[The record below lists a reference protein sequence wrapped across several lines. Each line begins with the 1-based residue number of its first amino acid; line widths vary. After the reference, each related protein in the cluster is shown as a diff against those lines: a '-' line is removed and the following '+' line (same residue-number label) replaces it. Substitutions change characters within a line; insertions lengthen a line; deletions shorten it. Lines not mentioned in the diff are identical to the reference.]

1 MKKNLIFALFLA
13 AWSAAPVLAGNV
25 SRSGDPLAGDSALW
39 DPAFQDFIETSG
51 GYLNSRNT
59 MSVRSDFRDFR
70 DSVISAPPPTLKNPV
85 PGFGPGAG
93 KSAGPAPA
101 APGASA
107 VPSAKQ
113 PPAAALPEERA
124 GLPALPAGHY
134 KVTFAGE
141 SGPVGSFVWPLDS
154 GSRKYARE
162 YVLLGVSVG
171 EGSYDKLL
179 LKLEAA
185 GLRFAG
191 EKISHAGKTRKTLI
205 LGWAPYASMAKIAK
219 ISGVAGVA
227 VQKKNTGMP
236 LKTRVRFTLKVPFQ
250 NKPNVF
256 VPEFIR
262 RLTDEGGFDAEAWF
276 RLPQKNAESKF
287 SVFNVTG
294 TLPVDM
300 IGELSRSPFVAS
312 VEFNDASL

>member
-1 MKKNLIFALFLA
+1 MKINLLLILLLA
-13 AWSAAPVLAGNV
+13 ASPAAPAFAEDA
-25 SRSGDPLAGDSALW
+25 SSAGDPLAGASGIW
-39 DPAFQDFIETSG
+39 DPVFQDCIETSA
-51 GYLNSRNT
+51 GYLNSGNT
-59 MSVRSDFRDFR
+59 MNVRSAPVEPREFR
-70 DSVISAPPPTLKNPV
+70 DSVISAPAAILKT
-85 PGFGPGAG
+85 
-93 KSAGPAPA
+93 PAP
-101 APGASA
+101 
-107 VPSAKQ
+107 VKT
-113 PPAAALPEERA
+113 PARLPEDRV

-141 SGPVGSFVWPLDS
+141 RGPVGSFVWPL
-154 GSRKYARE
+154 GSASKKYARE
-162 YVLLGVSVG
+162 YVLLGVDVG

-179 LKLEAA
+179 PRLEAA

-191 EKISHAGKTRKTLI
+191 EKIAYTKKAKKTVI
-205 LGWAPYASMAKIAK
+205 LGWAPYANISGIAK

-227 VQKKNTGMP
+227 VEKKSIGMP
-236 LKTRVRFTLKVPFQ
+236 LKTKVRFTLKVPYQ

-256 VPEFIR
+256 VPEFIK
-262 RLTDEGGFDAEAWF
+262 RLTDKGGFDAENWF
-276 RLPQKNAESKF
+276 RLPQKNAGSKF

>member
-1 MKKNLIFALFLA
+1 MKINLTLFL
-13 AWSAAPVLAGNV
+13 VLAICPAV
-25 SRSGDPLAGDSALW
+25 QVLAADASSAGDPLAGASGVW
-39 DPAFQDFIETSG
+39 DPVFQDCIETSA
-51 GYLNSRNT
+51 GYLNSKNT
-59 MSVRSDFRDFR
+59 MNLRSDPGEPLDFR
-70 DSVISAPPPTLKNPV
+70 DSVISAPAVLKT
-85 PGFGPGAG
+85 
-93 KSAGPAPA
+93 PAPA
-101 APGASA
+101 RLPA
-107 VPSAKQ
+107 
-113 PPAAALPEERA
+113 AAALPDDRA

-141 SGPVGSFVWPLDS
+141 NGPVGSFVWPLDS

-162 YVLLGVSVG
+162 YVLLGVEVG

-179 LKLEAA
+179 PRLEAA

-191 EKISHAGKTRKTLI
+191 EKISYGRKTKKTVI
-205 LGWAPYASMAKIAK
+205 LGWAPYANISGIAK
-219 ISGVAGVA
+219 IPGVAGVA
-227 VQKKNTGMP
+227 VEKKSIGMP
-236 LKTRVRFTLKVPFQ
+236 LKTKVRFTLKVPFQ
-250 NKPNVF
+250 NKPNLF
-256 VPEFIR
+256 VPEFIK
-262 RLTDEGGFDAEAWF
+262 RLTEKGGFAAENWF

>member
-1 MKKNLIFALFLA
+1 MKKNLIHAFFLLA
-13 AWSAAPVLAGNV
+13 CAVLPASAEGEQMKLDTLLTGHK
-25 SRSGDPLAGDSALW
+25 GFW
-39 DPAFQDFIETSG
+39 DPVFQDCIETSA
-51 GYLNSRNT
+51 GYLNSSNT
-59 MSVRSDFRDFR
+59 MNLRSDPKDTRGFR
-70 DSVISAPPPTLKNPV
+70 DSVISAPV
-85 PGFGPGAG
+85 
-93 KSAGPAPA
+93 SALRTPA
-101 APGASA
+101 AIKIP
-107 VPSAKQ
+107 V
-113 PPAAALPEERA
+113 AAARALPEERT

-141 SGPVGSFVWPLDS
+141 SGPVGSYVRPLDS

-162 YVLLGVSVG
+162 YVLLGVAVG

-179 LKLEAA
+179 PRLEAA

-191 EKISHAGKTRKTLI
+191 EKISYGKKDKKTVI
-205 LGWAPYASMAKIAK
+205 LGWAPYASMAGIAR
-219 ISGVAGVA
+219 IAGVTGVA
-227 VQKKNTGMP
+227 VEKKSTGMP
-236 LKTRVRFTLKVPFQ
+236 LKAKVRFTLKVPYQ

-256 VPEFIR
+256 VPEFIKG
-262 RLTDEGGFDAEAWF
+262 LAEKSGFDSDNWF
-276 RLPQKNAESKF
+276 RLPQKSAESKF

>member
-1 MKKNLIFALFLA
+1 MKKTLLTTLFLA
-13 AWSAAPVLAGNV
+13 ACFAAPALAGDV
-25 SRSGDPLAGDSALW
+25 SPSGDPLAGDSALW

-59 MSVRSDFRDFR
+59 MSIRSDFREFR
-70 DSVISAPPPTLKNPV
+70 DAVISAPAASPGNPAAAAVKSAVTAPV
-85 PGFGPGAG
+85 PKQVPG
-93 KSAGPAPA
+93 
-101 APGASA
+101 
-107 VPSAKQ
+107 
-113 PPAAALPEERA
+113 AALPEERA

-171 EGSYDKLL
+171 QGSYDKLL
-179 LKLEAA
+179 LRLEAA

-191 EKISHAGKTRKTLI
+191 EKVSHSGKTRKTVI
-205 LGWAPYASMAKIAK
+205 LGWAPYAGIARIAK

-227 VQKKNTGMP
+227 VQKKNTGIP
-236 LKTRVRFTLKVPFQ
+236 LKARVRFTLKVPFQ

-262 RLTDEGGFDAEAWF
+262 RLTEEGGFYAEAWF
-276 RLPQKNAESKF
+276 RLPQKGADSKF

>member
-1 MKKNLIFALFLA
+1 MKNSLILILLFAVPAFA
-13 AWSAAPVLAGNV
+13 ENASSA
-25 SRSGDPLAGDSALW
+25 GDPLAGASGVW
-39 DPAFQDFIETSG
+39 DPVFQDCIETSA
-51 GYLNSRNT
+51 GYLNSKNT
-59 MSVRSDFRDFR
+59 MNLRSEPGETRDFR
-70 DSVISAPPPTLKNPV
+70 DSVISAPA
-85 PGFGPGAG
+85 PGI
-93 KSAGPAPA
+93 PA
-101 APGASA
+101 A
-107 VPSAKQ
+107 AK
-113 PPAAALPEERA
+113 PPAASARPEDRA

-141 SGPVGSFVWPLDS
+141 NGPVGSFVWPLDS

-162 YVLLGVSVG
+162 YVLLGVAVG

-179 LKLEAA
+179 PRLEAA
-185 GLRFAG
+185 GFRFAG
-191 EKISHAGKTRKTLI
+191 EKISYGKKTKKTVI
-205 LGWAPYASMAKIAK
+205 LGWAPYANISKLAK
-219 ISGVAGVA
+219 ISGVTGVA
-227 VQKKNTGMP
+227 VEKKSAGMP
-236 LKTRVRFTLKVPFQ
+236 LKTKVRFTLKVPYQ

-256 VPEFIR
+256 VPEFIK
-262 RLTDEGGFDAEAWF
+262 RLTDKGGFDAENWF

>member
-1 MKKNLIFALFLA
+1 MKKNLILILFLA
-13 AWSAAPVLAGNV
+13 APAFAG
-25 SRSGDPLAGDSALW
+25 SGTSSGDPLAGASGVW
-39 DPAFQDFIETSG
+39 DPVFQDCIETSA
-51 GYLNSRNT
+51 GYLNSKNT
-59 MSVRSDFRDFR
+59 MNVRSDTGEPRDFR
-70 DSVISAPPPTLKNPV
+70 DSVISAPAPLLRN
-85 PGFGPGAG
+85 
-93 KSAGPAPA
+93 PA
-101 APGASA
+101 A
-107 VPSAKQ
+107 VK
-113 PPAAALPEERA
+113 PPAAAALPEDRA

-141 SGPVGSFVWPLDS
+141 NGPVGSFVWPLDS
-154 GSRKYARE
+154 GSKKYARE
-162 YVLLGVSVG
+162 YVLLGVDVG

-179 LKLEAA
+179 PRLEAA

-191 EKISHAGKTRKTLI
+191 EKISYGKKTKKTVI
-205 LGWAPYASMAKIAK
+205 LGWAPYANISKIAK

-227 VQKKNTGMP
+227 VEKKSIGMP
-236 LKTRVRFTLKVPFQ
+236 LKTKVRFTLKVPYQ

-256 VPEFIR
+256 VPEFIK
-262 RLTDEGGFDAEAWF
+262 RLTDKGGFDAENWF

>member
-1 MKKNLIFALFLA
+1 MKKNLILALLL
-13 AWSAAPVLAGNV
+13 SVCRAAPVFAGDA
-25 SRSGDPLAGDSALW
+25 SSAGDPLAGASGVW
-39 DPAFQDFIETSG
+39 DPVFQDYIETSA
-51 GYLNSRNT
+51 GYLNSKNT
-59 MSVRSDFRDFR
+59 MNVRSDYGETRDFR
-70 DSVISAPPPTLKNPV
+70 DSVISAP
-85 PGFGPGAG
+85 
-93 KSAGPAPA
+93 APA
-101 APGASA
+101 LGNPAA
-107 VPSAKQ
+107 VK
-113 PPAAALPEERA
+113 PPARLPEDRA

-162 YVLLGVSVG
+162 YVLLGVAVG

-179 LKLEAA
+179 PRLEAA
-185 GLRFAG
+185 GFRFAG
-191 EKISHAGKTRKTLI
+191 EKIAYAKKTKKTVL
-205 LGWAPYASMAKIAK
+205 LGWAPYANISGIAK

-227 VQKKNTGMP
+227 VEKKNIGMP
-236 LKTRVRFTLKVPFQ
+236 LKTKVRFTLKVPYQ

-256 VPEFIR
+256 VPEFIK
-262 RLTDEGGFDAEAWF
+262 RLTDKGGFDAENWF

-294 TLPVDM
+294 TLSVDM

>member
-1 MKKNLIFALFLA
+1 MKNSLILILLLA
-13 AWSAAPVLAGNV
+13 APAFAG
-25 SRSGDPLAGDSALW
+25 SGASSGDPLAGASGIW
-39 DPAFQDFIETSG
+39 DPVFQDCIETSA
-51 GYLNSRNT
+51 GYLNSKNT
-59 MSVRSDFRDFR
+59 MNVRSDTGEPRDFR
-70 DSVISAPPPTLKNPV
+70 DSVISAPL
-85 PGFGPGAG
+85 
-93 KSAGPAPA
+93 PALRNPA
-101 APGASA
+101 A
-107 VPSAKQ
+107 VK
-113 PPAAALPEERA
+113 PPAAAARPEDRA
-124 GLPALPAGHY
+124 GLPSLPAGHY

-141 SGPVGSFVWPLDS
+141 NGPVGSFVWPLDS
-154 GSRKYARE
+154 GSKKYARE
-162 YVLLGVSVG
+162 YVLLGVDVG

-179 LKLEAA
+179 PRLEAA

-191 EKISHAGKTRKTLI
+191 EKVSYGKKTKKTVI
-205 LGWAPYASMAKIAK
+205 LGWAPYANISKIAK

-227 VQKKNTGMP
+227 VEKKSIGMP
-236 LKTRVRFTLKVPFQ
+236 LKTKVRFTLKVPYQ

-256 VPEFIR
+256 VPEFIK
-262 RLTDEGGFDAEAWF
+262 RLTDKGGFDAENWF

>member
-1 MKKNLIFALFLA
+1 MKNNLLYALLLLA
-13 AWSAAPVLAGNV
+13 CAAFPALAEELPVDASLT
-25 SRSGDPLAGDSALW
+25 SSGFS
-39 DPAFQDFIETSG
+39 DPALQDCMETAD
-51 GYLNSRNT
+51 GYLNSKNT
-59 MSVRSDFRDFR
+59 MNVRTDFRDFR
-70 DSVISAPPPTLKNPV
+70 DSVISAPAPSLKT
-85 PGFGPGAG
+85 
-93 KSAGPAPA
+93 
-101 APGASA
+101 
-107 VPSAKQ
+107 
-113 PPAAALPEERA
+113 PPAAKAAARALPEERA
-124 GLPALPAGHY
+124 GLPALPSGHY

-141 SGPVGSFVWPLDS
+141 SGPLGSFVSPMNA
-154 GSRKYARE
+154 GSKKYARE

-191 EKISHAGKTRKTLI
+191 EKIAYANKGKKTVI
-205 LGWAPYASMAKIAK
+205 LGWAPYANMAKIAK

-227 VQKKNTGMP
+227 VEKKSIGMP
-236 LKTRVRFTLKVPFQ
+236 LKTKVRFTLKVPYQ
-250 NKPNVF
+250 NKPNIF
-256 VPEFIR
+256 VPEFIK
-262 RLTDEGGFDAEAWF
+262 RLTDEGGFDSAAWF

-287 SVFNVTG
+287 SVFDVTG

>member
-1 MKKNLIFALFLA
+1 MKNSLILILLLA
-13 AWSAAPVLAGNV
+13 APAFAG
-25 SRSGDPLAGDSALW
+25 SGASSGDPLAGASGIW
-39 DPAFQDFIETSG
+39 DPVFQDCIETSA
-51 GYLNSRNT
+51 GYLNSKNT
-59 MSVRSDFRDFR
+59 MNVRSDTGEPRDFR
-70 DSVISAPPPTLKNPV
+70 DSVISAPVPV
-85 PGFGPGAG
+85 LRN
-93 KSAGPAPA
+93 PA
-101 APGASA
+101 A
-107 VPSAKQ
+107 VK
-113 PPAAALPEERA
+113 PPAAAARPEDRA
-124 GLPALPAGHY
+124 GLPSLPAGHY

-141 SGPVGSFVWPLDS
+141 NGPVGSFVWPLDS
-154 GSRKYARE
+154 GSKKYARE
-162 YVLLGVSVG
+162 YVLLGVAVG

-179 LKLEAA
+179 PRLEAA

-191 EKISHAGKTRKTLI
+191 EKVSYGKKTKKTVI
-205 LGWAPYASMAKIAK
+205 LGWAPYANISRIAK

-227 VQKKNTGMP
+227 VEKKSIGMP
-236 LKTRVRFTLKVPFQ
+236 LKTKVRFTLKVPYQ

-256 VPEFIR
+256 VPEFIK
-262 RLTDEGGFDAEAWF
+262 RLTDKGGFNAENWF